1 MPNNHKKLI
10 ILTVNFVY
18 TKFPNENK
26 INLVIIRIELGH

>member
-18 TKFPNENK
+18 EKWPNEKK
-26 INLVIIRIELGH
+26 INLEIIRIELGH